1 MKKRF
6 GKYSELI
13 EWIISIVIIVT
24 FAMVVRSYVLEPRK
38 VMMSSM
44 YPTLTQDDLILVNK
58 MAYLTSNPERGDII
72 VFTPENGG
80 DDLVKRVI
88 GLPGEWID
96 YKNGSVFVNGKKF
109 EESEVHPETDYR
121 QSFPMP
127 TKDIEGARK
136 LADNEFYVMGD
147 NRPSSLDSRSFGPI
161 KKDQIV
167 GRAFQTFWPPA
178 SIHVLR

>member
-13 EWIISIVIIVT
+13 EWVISIVIIVT
-24 FAMVVRSYVLEPRK
+24 FALVVRTYVLEPRK

-58 MAYLTSNPERGDII
+58 MAYLTTNPERGDII

-96 YKNGSVFVNGKKF
+96 YKNGSVFINGKQF
-109 EESEVHPETDYR
+109 DESETHPETNYK
-121 QSFPMP
+121 QSFPTP

-147 NRPSSLDSRSFGPI
+147 NRPSSLDSRAFGPI

>member
-1 MKKRF
+1 MGNYRKHR
-6 GKYSELI
+6 EVL
-13 EWIISIVIIVT
+13 EWVISIVVIVT
-24 FAMVVRSYVLEPRK
+24 FALGVRAYVLEPRK

-58 MAYLTSNPERGDII
+58 MAYLTTDPQRGDII

-88 GLPGEWID
+88 ALPGEWVD
-96 YKNGSVFVNGKKF
+96 YKNGSVFINGKKF
-109 EESEVHPETDYR
+109 EESDVHPETDYL
-121 QSFPMP
+121 QSFPAP
-127 TKDIEGARK
+127 KNDIVGARK

-147 NRPSSLDSRSFGPI
+147 NRPSSLDSRAFGPI

-167 GRAFQTFWPPA
+167 GKAFHTFWPPQ
-178 SIHVLR
+178 SIHVLK